1 MEKNKYFLCFLLFCL
16 FLSPD
21 IVAQESQ
28 TASLSVFHEEE
39 RTISVRLNGEQAI
52 MGLQMEMSLPEGMV
66 LADASSIELS
76 SSLTGYSHRLLE
88 LTNGHYIV
96 LIYNLGLEA
105 TTIRN
110 GELFRCNFV
119 LSPDMQVGEYPFTIS
134 DIKLAEDVF
143 NAVSAVPYEGY
154 FYYDESGATA
164 IETVMKKHS
173 SSAVYDLSGRA
184 CNELQRNRINIIDG
198 KKILNTQ

>member
-16 FLSPD
+16 FLSPE

-66 LADASSIELS
+66 LAGTGSIELS

-134 DIKLAEDVF
+134 DIKLAKDVF

-164 IETVMKKHS
+164 IDTVAQKRS
-173 SSAVYDLSGRA
+173 SSAIYDLSGRA
-184 CNELQRNRINIIDG
+184 CIRAQRNHVNIVDG
-198 KKILNTQ
+198 KKILNIQ

>member
-66 LADASSIELS
+66 LAGTGSIELS

-134 DIKLAEDVF
+134 DIKLAKDVF

-164 IETVMKKHS
+164 IDTVAQKRS
-173 SSAVYDLSGRA
+173 SSAIYDLSGRA
-184 CNELQRNRINIIDG
+184 CNETQRNRINIING